1 MIFAPKSDNKIRSI
15 RVRLEEKD
23 LGMLEC
29 QSLLELERR
38 IARADTPAAEFG
50 EYLHIFMDG

>member
-15 RVRLEEKD
+15 RVRLEEKH

-38 IARADTPAAEFG
+38 IARADTPAGDFG